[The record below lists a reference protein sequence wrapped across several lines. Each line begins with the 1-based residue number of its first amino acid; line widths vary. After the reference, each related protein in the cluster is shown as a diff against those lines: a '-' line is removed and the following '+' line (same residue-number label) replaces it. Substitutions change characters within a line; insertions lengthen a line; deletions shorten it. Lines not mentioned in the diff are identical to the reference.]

1 MYAPM
6 VEKPNSR
13 NLEQAG
19 EFMQKIVREMQAFI
33 RIVYVLL
40 IVFKTEIRAHN
51 FILFLNINIKKEKKD
66 ANGHF

>member
-1 MYAPM
+1 M

-33 RIVYVLL
+33 RIVFVSLL
-40 IVFKTEIRAHN
+40 KFYELNFKPHE
-51 FILFLNINIKKEKKD
+51 LKKD
-66 ANGHF
+66 LLMNLVTTIVMKD